1 MDKNRSQNGSC
12 HIKPDIECYRI
23 EARVHTGL
31 KQPDGNERHDETADQ
46 WIENLPTGIKL
57 DVLLVTSTD
66 TGDTD
71 AEDGGKFAPD
81 EITIMIDKPPLHA
94 VMDIADD
101 TSPVVKQRWVYGILE
116 KLNYKRDID
125 ECSEYLIG
133 GLKFF
138 GFFHF

>member
-1 MDKNRSQNGSC
+1 
-12 HIKPDIECYRI
+12 
-23 EARVHTGL
+23 
-31 KQPDGNERHDETADQ
+31 
-46 WIENLPTGIKL
+46 
-57 DVLLVTSTD
+57 VLLVTSTD

-101 TSPVVKQRWVYGILE
+101 ASPVVKQLWVYGILE
-116 KLNYKRDID
+116 ELNYQRDVD
-125 ECSEYLIG
+125 ECSEYLID

-138 GFFHF
+138 GFFHL

>member
-1 MDKNRSQNGSC
+1 MYQNGSKDGCC
-12 HIKPDIECYRI
+12 HVKPDIECYRI
-23 EARVHTGL
+23 EARVHMGL
-31 KQPDGNERHDETADQ
+31 EQPDGNERHNETADQ
-46 WIENLPTGIKL
+46 WIENLMTGIKL
-57 DVLLVTSTD
+57 DVLLVSCTNA
-66 TGDTD
+66 GDTD

-81 EITIMIDKPPLHA
+81 EIAIMIDKPPLHA

-101 TSPVVKQRWVYGILE
+101 TSPVVKQRWVYGIFE